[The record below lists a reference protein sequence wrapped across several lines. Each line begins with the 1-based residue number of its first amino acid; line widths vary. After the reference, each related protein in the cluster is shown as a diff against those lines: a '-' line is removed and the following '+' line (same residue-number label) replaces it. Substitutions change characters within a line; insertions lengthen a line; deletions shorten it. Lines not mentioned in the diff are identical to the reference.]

1 MINRRTL
8 LWGLG
13 CAVTVPLLASCGGSS
28 NGNNGGEGGTDGLST
43 VDVTTQEGGTDGKTN
58 TDAPS
63 DLVTLTVT
71 VPMGEGSVLSQD
83 HQIYCGFGGSCTG
96 KYPLGTVVTLS
107 EAKSIE
113 YLFKGW
119 GGACA
124 MAGTDPQCIVTL
136 EGATSVSVSY
146 EIPPDVTLTVMVTGG
161 TGDMVTSN
169 PMGISTGGSQT
180 ANFQLGTE
188 ITLTAVPASEQAFSK
203 WTGGQ
208 CGTGT
213 MSTNATCMFGLGAND
228 TETATFMAVVCPYV
242 FAYDGR
248 SFVYETSVGGAS
260 VVGKKA
266 HLHDGKSLD
275 FAPMWARLD
284 DAAID
289 YSSGTGVVR
298 SKLIAAEDEIVY
310 LDEASL
316 MAVEHPVGYEV
327 ISSSSIEWQT
337 LGEKDPGET
346 FALKTAALRTPV
358 HATWMGKDD
367 VTAALSVKDEVAA
380 QNDSKVANYY
390 DLDFG
395 PVGALPAQW
404 LVIDGWKY
412 KEARGLP
419 ADVPRE
425 HPMLEVRQ
433 ADGTWLRAMELA
445 TPRGDK
451 KSVAFNVSALA
462 FPSGRYEMRISTGTH
477 EDGKAMWY
485 LDRVR
490 LTEDPALAVHPIEV
504 GMKSADLSFMGP
516 PSGESSDALHPLR
529 AVDDGKGELG
539 SEYLTY
545 GHFTRY
551 GDVRE
556 LLAASDDR
564 LVVMRRG
571 DGVELRFVGVPKA
584 ARGNLVTVFLKTD
597 LLFKPHRF
605 FGEVSPELE
614 EVEPLPYHGMGHYP
628 PSAPFPADKAHT
640 EWNRKYETRAYE
652 KGDTRWGR

>member
-1 MINRRTL
+1 MTNRRTL
-8 LWGLG
+8 LWGIG
-13 CAVTVPLLASCGGSS
+13 CAVTVPLLTSCGSSS
-28 NGNNGGEGGTDGLST
+28 NGNADASADGPGT
-43 VDVTTQEGGTDGKTN
+43 VDVTTQEGSTDGKSKM
-58 TDAPS
+58 DVPS
-63 DLVTLTVT
+63 DLVTLTVM

-96 KYPLGTVVTLS
+96 QYPIGAVVTLS
-107 EAKSIE
+107 EAKSLE
-113 YLFKGW
+113 YLFTGW

-124 MAGTDPQCIVTL
+124 MAGTAPQCVVTL
-136 EGATSVSVSY
+136 EAATTVSVSY

-188 ITLTAVPASEQAFSK
+188 ITLTAVPATEQAFSK

-213 MSTNATCMFGLGAND
+213 MTTSASCTFGLGASD

-242 FAYDGR
+242 FAYDGHR
-248 SFVYETSVGGAS
+248 FVYETSVGGAS

-266 HLHDGKSLD
+266 HLHEGKSLD

-284 DAAID
+284 DAAVD

-298 SKLIAAEDEIVY
+298 SKLLAAEDEIVY
-310 LDEASL
+310 VDQASL
-316 MAVEHPVGYEV
+316 FAVEHPVGYEV

-337 LGEKDPGET
+337 LGKKDPGEV

-358 HATWMGKDD
+358 RASWMGKED

-419 ADVPRE
+419 ADVPHD
-425 HPMLEVRQ
+425 HPSLEVRQ
-433 ADGTWLRAMELA
+433 ANGTWAKALELA

-451 KSVAFNVSALA
+451 KSVAFNLSAVA
-462 FPSGRYEMRISTGTH
+462 FPTGRYEMRISTGTH

-490 LTEDPALAVHPIEV
+490 LTEDPALAVHPIEIA
-504 GMKSADLSFMGP
+504 MKSADLGFMGP

-539 SEYLTY
+539 EEYLTY
-545 GHFTRY
+545 GRFTRY
-551 GDVRE
+551 GDVRG
-556 LLAASDDR
+556 LLAAEDDR
-564 LVVMRRG
+564 MVVMRRG

-584 ARGNLVTVFLKTD
+584 APGNVVTVFLETD

-605 FGEVSPELE
+605 FGESAPELE

-628 PSAPFPADKAHT
+628 PTAPFPADKAHT
-640 EWNRKYETRAYE
+640 EWRTTFETRTYA
-652 KGDTRWGR
+652 KGDTRWGP